1 MIELEVT
8 SNNSYIDLHF
18 HYYLKEENVHSM
30 NAEIFNTCERQLI
43 QVLKNQN
50 KYFDENIKIEVLA
63 KKPGGI
69 IDILRV
75 ISENPIIQGVIIGVV
90 TAFFTSKLVS
100 KKDISEN
107 TKNKIENFKSI
118 TELVEQGKL
127 DEETF
132 IQIAHKDKDLLKLRS
147 DFFKSAKKENK
158 ISKLEVESPTLIADK
173 PFFDKLTVLYNQFD
187 NFIIP
192 DTAEETPTEDD
203 VKIYIIAPILVKGR
217 RDKWKGYLNNQ
228 PIDFKVSDKD
238 FLEQVYGHEV
248 KFGNGSFINCQ
259 LKTINTMRNEVYQPM
274 ITYEVINVMNYGEDN
289 NFVHVVNE
297 KTKNTIISRIAMNFK
312 QSFPFQYSEQ

>member
-1 MIELEVT
+1 
-8 SNNSYIDLHF
+8 
-18 HYYLKEENVHSM
+18 M

-43 QVLKNQN
+43 QALKNQN

-118 TELVEQGKL
+118 TELIEQGKL
-127 DEETF
+127 NEEIF
-132 IQIAHKDKDLLKLRS
+132 IQLAHKDKDLLKLRS
-147 DFFKSAKKENK
+147 EFFKVAKKENK
-158 ISKLEVESPTLIADK
+158 ITKLDVESPTLISGR
-173 PFFDKLTVLYNQFD
+173 PVFDKITVLYKQFD

-192 DTAEETPTEDD
+192 DIKEETPSENE

-217 RDKWKGYLNNQ
+217 RDNWKGYLNNM
-228 PIDFKVSDKD
+228 PIDFKVSDKE
-238 FLEQVYGHEV
+238 FLEQVHNHEI
-248 KFGNGSFINCQ
+248 KFGNGSYINCL
-259 LKTINTMRNEVYQPM
+259 LKTISTLKNEVFQPI
-274 ITYEVINVMNYGEDN
+274 ITREVVNVSNYGEDN
-289 NFVHVVNE
+289 GFVYIVKRKKKHINE
-297 KTKNTIISRIAMNFK
+297 EQTS
-312 QSFPFQYSEQ
+312 SLFPDIN

>member
-8 SNNSYIDLHF
+8 SNNLYIDLHF

-50 KYFDENIKIEVLA
+50 KYFDENIKIEVFA

-75 ISENPIIQGVIIGVV
+75 ISENPIIQGVIIGAV

-118 TELVEQGKL
+118 TELVEQEKL

-132 IQIAHKDKDLLKLRS
+132 IQIAHKDKDLLKLR
-147 DFFKSAKKENK
+147 
-158 ISKLEVESPTLIADK
+158 
-173 PFFDKLTVLYNQFD
+173 
-187 NFIIP
+187 
-192 DTAEETPTEDD
+192 
-203 VKIYIIAPILVKGR
+203 
-217 RDKWKGYLNNQ
+217 
-228 PIDFKVSDKD
+228 
-238 FLEQVYGHEV
+238 
-248 KFGNGSFINCQ
+248 NC
-259 LKTINTMRNEVYQPM
+259 
-274 ITYEVINVMNYGEDN
+274 
-289 NFVHVVNE
+289 
-297 KTKNTIISRIAMNFK
+297 
-312 QSFPFQYSEQ
+312 